1 MVDYGSLKDEIE
13 KADRFNRILLLS
25 SEVKR
30 LKEKI
35 PFSIYKDLESKANE
49 KLHTFDYPFCDRAQ
63 IRIIYSNG
71 LRETLDP
78 QVCYR
83 ALQKGQKLSEYIFS
97 NFVSA
102 RDYQILNPSLVGTA
116 EAGTQESEMQQL
128 ADEKVEPGSIILPS
142 KGAEILMAKIERL
155 ERIYMETIP
164 KISKDIRDI
173 KETLDVL
180 SKKID
185 ARR

>member
-1 MVDYGSLKDEIE
+1 MVDYSSLKDEIGS
-13 KADRFNRILLLS
+13 ADRFNRILLLS
-25 SEVKR
+25 NEVKR
-30 LKEKI
+30 LKDKV
-35 PFSIYKDLESKANE
+35 PFTIYKDLESKVNE
-49 KLHTFDYPFCDRAQ
+49 KLHTFDYPLCDRAQ

-97 NFVSA
+97 NYVSA
-102 RDYQILNPSLVGTA
+102 RDYQILNTNVVVTSESDSADQGMTMEETSGGGGAPLV
-116 EAGTQESEMQQL
+116 
-128 ADEKVEPGSIILPS
+128 LPS
-142 KGAEILMAKIERL
+142 RGAELLMAKIDRL

-173 KETLDVL
+173 KETLEVL
-180 SKKID
+180 SKKLD
-185 ARR
+185 SRK